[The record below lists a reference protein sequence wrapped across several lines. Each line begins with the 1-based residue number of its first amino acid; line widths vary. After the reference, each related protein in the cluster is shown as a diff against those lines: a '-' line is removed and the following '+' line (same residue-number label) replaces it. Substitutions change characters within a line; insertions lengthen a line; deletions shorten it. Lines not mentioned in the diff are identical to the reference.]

1 MVYCITNKEEE
12 RTGHQMDVF
21 LQIPA
26 KNKHLHGHIL
36 QFSCQKLNNN
46 GIKENNSP
54 LSFDVLFREGPKD
67 GDVKQN
73 KFMKKE
79 NNLVIYIR
87 SKSIVENSKH
97 GPFTLG
103 C

>member
-1 MVYCITNKEEE
+1 MKMCLSPRFILVYCITNKEEE

-26 KNKHLHGHIL
+26 KNKHLHGQIL

-54 LSFDVLFREGPKD
+54 LSFDVLLEK
-67 GDVKQN
+67 VKKMEMLN
-73 KFMKKE
+73 KI
-79 NNLVIYIR
+79 N
-87 SKSIVENSKH
+87 
-97 GPFTLG
+97 
-103 C
+103 

>member
-1 MVYCITNKEEE
+1 
-12 RTGHQMDVF
+12 

-67 GDVKQN
+67 GDVKI
-73 KFMKKE
+73 K
-79 NNLVIYIR
+79 NLGDRHIFI
-87 SKSIVENSKH
+87 
-97 GPFTLG
+97 FF
-103 C
+103 